1 MKISNL
7 ETTTVAEL
15 VSENIKTAHVFKKF
29 GIDFCCGGGI
39 AISEAC
45 ANQGVSL
52 DIVSDELKKI
62 DEVVDKAHDYQ
73 SWSID
78 YLIMHIENIHH
89 SYVRE
94 ALPMLAQYA
103 EKVARVHGHHYS
115 ELLKI
120 KDLVEELATD
130 LMSHMLREEQV
141 LFPAIRRIVL
151 QKSNE
156 ISPSSSHIQ
165 MESPIKVMMLEHE
178 HAGNILKELSEL
190 TQGYEAPD
198 GACNTYRAFYSKL
211 EEFERDLH
219 QHVHLE
225 NNILFPKIIQ
235 MN

>member
-7 ETTTVAEL
+7 ETTTVADL

-39 AISEAC
+39 PVSEAC
-45 ANQGVSL
+45 AKLGLPLELVSE
-52 DIVSDELKKI
+52 ELNKI
-62 DEVVDKAHDYQ
+62 DSEVDKAHDYQ
-73 SWSID
+73 SWSLD

-89 SYVRE
+89 TYVRE

-115 ELLKI
+115 ELLTI

-130 LMSHMLREEQV
+130 LMSHMLKEEQV

-151 QKSNE
+151 QQSNE
-156 ISPSSSHIQ
+156 LNAEPSSIRV
-165 MESPIKVMMLEHE
+165 ESPIKVLMQEHE
-178 HAGNILKELSEL
+178 HAGNIVKALNEQS
-190 TQGYEAPD
+190 QGYEAPD

-219 QHVHLE
+219 LHIHLE